1 MNWSKIRKIE
11 IAHQLILKPRQPD
24 VLNFDTALVRLM
36 HYLSLIVFIT
46 PIIIQ
51 GYRALFGYHFS
62 QLYILVLGNEL
73 TIFHDYYG
81 DLFNNSK

>member
-1 MNWSKIRKIE
+1 MNLSKKRKLE
-11 IAHQLILKPRQPD
+11 IARQLILKPRQPD
-24 VLNFDTALVRLM
+24 FDTALVRLM
-36 HYLSLIVFIT
+36 HYLSLIAFIT
-46 PIIIQ
+46 PIIMQ

-62 QLYILVLGNEL
+62 QLYILVLGNEQ